1 VIVDDFVGKCEE
13 SMSRYH
19 VVLLGDGGVGKSC
32 ITIQMTAN
40 TFVEEYDP
48 TIEDVYRKQIV
59 VDDQSCLLEILD
71 TGGREEFSALRDE
84 SLRKAHG
91 YIIVYSITSLSSFE
105 LVESY
110 ITQVFRVARPEAQES
125 MILAG
130 NKVDLHENR
139 KVETHKGSQLAAQHG
154 IPFYETSAKLR
165 TNIEEIFCKLIRL
178 IRKFEPKAPPT
189 SKKSYCLLL

>member
-1 VIVDDFVGKCEE
+1 
-13 SMSRYH
+13 MSRYH

-71 TGGREEFSALRDE
+71 TGGREEFTALRDQSIRE
-84 SLRKAHG
+84 AHG

-105 LVESY
+105 FVDGY
-110 ITQVFRVARPEAQES
+110 INQVFRVAKPEAHAS

-130 NKVDLHENR
+130 NKVDLQESR
-139 KVETHKGSQLAAQHG
+139 KVETFKGSQLAAHYG

-178 IRKFEPKAPPT
+178 IRKFEPKAPQA
-189 SKKSYCLLL
+189 SKKRFCHLL